1 MNTELAVP
9 LKDFDSDRLAAL
21 HKQKIRESRLKR
33 LFKVDPTIDAEHVI
47 AVFEFDLPYAE
58 TDNATHLPHVD
69 GLGVILR
76 DRLAL
81 YADGKPIHTVDFTD
95 AEDFRVHVGVG
106 SVTAECRVNGTLQFL
121 CRATQ
126 RHAAE
131 LSAVMKQIHSFKR
144 TGRYSDDY
152 LSRVACYCETCGRP
166 FIPGSSFCSFCSKKS
181 GVVTR
186 LWEIAKPYKWYLLA
200 AIVLFLGITA
210 VDLSLPILN
219 RILVDEYITSP
230 TPQAVR
236 LSPFVTVIAAM
247 AGVRLLSSLLSIFR
261 NRVLIKAGNRIV
273 VRLRE
278 MTFAKIQDL
287 SIGRISQ
294 RTAGAL
300 INRVTGDTAVVR
312 DFITNVVPE
321 FVQEVLILLFIS
333 LYLFFYDWKLA
344 LLILIPAPF
353 VMATFR
359 FVRKGL
365 RRFWRKRWHVNADA
379 NSLLHDIFSGIRVVK
394 AFGMEKH
401 ESKRFDAV
409 SAEYRDV
416 SVAAST
422 RWSIIHPLLNFLMG
436 IGEFFLLF
444 YVGNRILGGTMT
456 LGEMAQFST
465 YVTMLYTPLRWL
477 SMLPHRLVDFGTSLT
492 KIFEIIDETVDVADK
507 KSAKR
512 PVITGT
518 VDFDHVSFGY
528 DETADVLED
537 ITLHVEPGEMIGIVG
552 RSGVGKTTLINLLMR
567 LYDVNEG
574 SIRIDGVDLRD
585 ISQEVLRSQIGVVL
599 QETFLFAG
607 TIYDNIAYAKPNA
620 TREEIITAAKIA
632 GAHDFIMRLPDAY
645 STQIGE
651 HGYTLSGGERQRV
664 SIARALLHDPR
675 ILILDEATASLD
687 TVTER
692 QIQEALQRLTKDRT
706 TFAIAH
712 RLSTLRNATRLIV
725 LDKGHIAEVGTHE
738 ELLQKRGIYYN
749 LVSAQR
755 QMSNMTVGAQ

>member
-1 MNTELAVP
+1 MPATLN
-9 LKDFDSDRLAAL
+9 DFDSDRLAAL
-21 HKQKIRESRLKR
+21 HKQNIRETRLKR
-33 LFKVDPTIDAEHVI
+33 LLKLDPTIQADRVI
-47 AVFEFDLPYAE
+47 AVFEFDLPDSE
-58 TDNATHLPHVD
+58 TDHVTHAPHVD
-69 GLGVILR
+69 GLGVIWD
-76 DRLAL
+76 DRLVL
-81 YADGKPIHTVDFTD
+81 YADGKPIRTVPLAE
-95 AEDFRVHVGVG
+95 AEDFCVHVGVG
-106 SVTAECRVNGTLQFL
+106 SVTAEYRTNGVVHLL

-131 LSAVMKQIHSFKR
+131 LGAVTKQIISLKK

-152 LSRVACYCETCGRP
+152 LSRVACYCEKCGRP
-166 FIPGSSFCSFCSKKS
+166 FVPGSAFCSFCAKKS

-186 LWEIAKPYKWYLLA
+186 LWEIAKPYKWYLLSA
-200 AIVLFLGITA
+200 VLLFFGVTA
-210 VDLSLPILN
+210 VDLLLPLLN
-219 RILVDEYITSP
+219 RVLVDDYIASP
-230 TPQAVR
+230 SPHLVR
-236 LSPFVTVIAAM
+236 LSPFIAVIVTM
-247 AGVRLLSSLLSIFR
+247 AGVRLFSSLLSLFR

-278 MTFAKIQDL
+278 MTFAKIQEL

-321 FVQEVLILLFIS
+321 FVQEVLILLCIS

-344 LLILIPAPF
+344 LLILIPTPF

-394 AFGMEKH
+394 AFGMEEY
-401 ESKRFDAV
+401 ESKRFDTV
-409 SAEYRDV
+409 SAQYRDV

-422 RWSIIHPLLNFLMG
+422 RWSIIHPLLNFLIG

-444 YVGNRILGGTMT
+444 YVGNHILNGTMT

-492 KIFEIIDETVDVADK
+492 KIFEIIDETVDVPDK
-507 KSAKR
+507 ETPER

-518 VDFDHVSFGY
+518 VDFDHVTFGY
-528 DETADVLED
+528 DETSDVLED

-567 LYDVNEG
+567 LYDVSDG
-574 SIRIDGVDLRD
+574 AIRIDGVDLRN

-620 TREEIITAAKIA
+620 TQEEIITAAKVA

-645 STQIGE
+645 NTQIGE
-651 HGYTLSGGERQRV
+651 HGYTLSGGERQRI

-725 LDKGHIAEVGTHE
+725 LDKGRIAEVGTHE
-738 ELLQKRGIYYN
+738 ELLQKRGIYYH

-755 QMSNMTVGAQ
+755 QMSNMTVGV